1 MTGDDEDYTP
11 ESETS
16 AETDAAGEAHE
27 EVAALKAEIAELK
40 DRALRAMAE
49 AENTRR
55 RAEREKKDA
64 SQYAIANFARD
75 MLAVADNFARAINAC
90 PPDARE
96 SASPQVK
103 GVIEGVEATDRQ
115 LMATL
120 ERHGIKPI
128 DTDNA
133 KFDPNLHQAIAEVP
147 GQGKAAGTIVD
158 VVQVGYVIGE
168 RLLRPAMVTVAKKD
182 EAGAPPGG
190 TVDTQA

>member
-11 ESETS
+11 ESEAS
-16 AETDAAGEAHE
+16 ADAGGEAHE
-27 EVAALKAEIAELK
+27 EVTALKAEIAELK

-55 RAEREKKDA
+55 RAEREKRDA

-128 DTDNA
+128 DTENA

-147 GQGKAAGTIVD
+147 GQGKPAGVIVD

-168 RLLRPAMVTVAKKD
+168 RLLRPAMVTVAKKE
-182 EAGAPPGG
+182 EAGAAPGG